1 MTMPTDDI
9 EALVEDEWYAVRYSG
24 EIPEV
29 AYHGAVFH
37 LTEAVNGPRIELNR
51 SHQARLLEAVTQRYL
66 EITLRDLLPE
76 NKERSGYRGLKRSY
90 INWQRFL
97 IFCERN
103 GINGGF
109 YQETIGAALTEFLQ
123 HEAGMVKAGEVH
135 TELNCSYEELL
146 SYTQLLGL
154 DLGIIPAAVKNYFL
168 NC

>member
-76 NKERSGYRGLKRSY
+76 SKESSGYRGLKRSY

-97 IFCERN
+97 IFCELN

-109 YQETIGAALTEFLQ
+109 YQDTIGAALTEFLQ